1 MAPDRRPLPS
11 WLILCL
17 ALGLATPLWGGHP
30 GVAADAGRQARPEAP
45 TSQDVPTPVAL
56 TGSQQTYTSRLLGQQ
71 RRYAVALPPGYA
83 DHPERRYPVIV
94 LLHGGSGDQ
103 GDWFDPLK
111 GDALAT
117 LQTLYRQGELPP
129 SIVVA
134 PDGNDRRGRSRFW
147 DPQYFDGPNGPMATA
162 LGDELATVIQSR
174 YRTLPAPRHWALG
187 GLSSGAWGALNIGLK
202 WPDHYSILFSHS
214 GYMQDASGPANSPMT
229 ALPALSAAR
238 LRALRVY
245 LDSGSDDGRYRQQSA
260 RFHALLDQLGVTN
273 VFHVFPGSH
282 SWRYWREHLADSLRF
297 VGAQWSD
304 LG

>member
-1 MAPDRRPLPS
+1 MARLRRFLPSPLP
-11 WLILCL
+11 LGLAV
-17 ALGLATPLWGGHP
+17 ALGLATPLWHPHP
-30 GVAADAGRQARPEAP
+30 GVAAG
-45 TSQDVPTPVAL
+45 VPVAVNQAE
-56 TGSQQTYTSRLLGQQ
+56 TRQTYASALLGQQ
-71 RRYAVALPPGYA
+71 RRYEVALPPGYA

-103 GDWFDPLK
+103 GDWFDPHK

-117 LQTLYRQGELPP
+117 LQTLYRQGVLPP

-147 DPQYFDGPNGPMATA
+147 DPQYFDGPNGPMAAA
-162 LGDELATVIQSR
+162 LGDELVKVIQSR
-174 YRTLPAPRHWALG
+174 YRTLLAPRYWALG

-202 WPDHYSILFSHS
+202 WPNHYAILFSHS
-214 GYMQDASGPANSPMT
+214 GYMLDASGPANSPLAT
-229 ALPALSAAR
+229 LPNLPAAR
-238 LRALRVY
+238 LRSLRVY
-245 LDSGSDDGRYRQQSA
+245 LDSGSDDERYRQQSA

-304 LG
+304 LA